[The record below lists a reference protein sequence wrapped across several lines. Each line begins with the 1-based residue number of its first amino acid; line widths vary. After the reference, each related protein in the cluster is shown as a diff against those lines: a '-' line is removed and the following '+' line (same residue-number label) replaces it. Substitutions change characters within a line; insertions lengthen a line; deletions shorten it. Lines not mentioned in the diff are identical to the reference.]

1 MNGPRLET
9 LHAGPAS
16 GFDQPFEMLSACHE
30 RVRRSLALL
39 LRLGEHLQRHGADAQ
54 AADAARTVMRYFD
67 VAGPA
72 HHEDEERH
80 VLPWLA
86 AHGHAALAARL
97 HADHGRMATAW
108 AGVRAAL
115 AQVAAGH
122 WNVDASGG
130 TLDDW
135 HAFARLYDQHI
146 DAEESQAYPPTAA
159 AFDTAALARMGH
171 EMAERR
177 GTPTGVPPAAD

>member
-1 MNGPRLET
+1 
-9 LHAGPAS
+9 LHAPPAS
-16 GFDQPFEMLSACHE
+16 GFDEPFEMLVACHE

-54 AADAARTVMRYFD
+54 ACDAARSVMRYFD
-67 VAGPA
+67 IAGPA

-97 HADHGRMATAW
+97 HTDHARMATAW

-115 AQVAAGH
+115 AQVADGQWNAVAAG
-122 WNVDASGG
+122 A

-135 HAFARLYDQHI
+135 HAFARLYDRHI
-146 DAEESQAYPPTAA
+146 VAEEAQAYPPTAA
-159 AFDTAALARMGH
+159 AFDAAALARVGR
-171 EMAERR
+171 EMAARR
-177 GTPTGVPPAAD
+177 GAATATPPAAD